1 MLLDIFTRNTPMST
15 TGREKQT
22 AKVSTATVWE
32 TGLVSSAQTRQ
43 PYRMMPPSSSRATQ
57 MEATTHT
64 LTSAGCCNLIANLGS
79 YLMIFLHRRD

>member
-1 MLLDIFTRNTPMST
+1 MST

-32 TGLVSSAQTRQ
+32 AELLSSAQTRQ
-43 PYRMMPPSSSRATQ
+43 PYRMMPPSRSRARQ

-64 LTSAGCCNLIANLGS
+64 LSAGC
-79 YLMIFLHRRD
+79 

>member
-1 MLLDIFTRNTPMST
+1 MST
-15 TGREKQT
+15 TGREKHT

-32 TGLVSSAQTRQ
+32 AGLLSSAQTRQ

-64 LTSAGCCNLIANLGS
+64 LCSEGMLKPSIDLAS
-79 YLMIFLHRRD
+79 YLMVFLHLF